1 MATSKVN
8 CKVYLLLLIYH
19 YVLTIVVYAWEKGGY
34 HHGWRQ
40 LSLCLLTICRRYLH
54 IQPSTIS
61 DTTWDTLVAMNRTI
75 TSSISATTWD
85 YLVASSPSYLLVKA
99 NTNRTTIKN
108 PEITYILESTDQI
121 NEICTNKYGITC
133 IINIITQ
140 IISPP
145 NNGESLEKL
154 FLNHYH
160 PSMNSMIFNSATIS
174 TTNPSLATKYP
185 EKQAIH
191 VANVLNMMVIY
202 WKIILIK
209 NKYCD
214 KSLDKIFSCATI
226 TYYRICIKKHYCS
239 NADYNSQQLF
249 HTTKAFYMMKVLL
262 PYFIIL
268 KRIYNGESLPK
279 YLSYYTLIYNSITTS
294 NTKL

>member
-1 MATSKVN
+1 MLMLGGVRQNPLSCSISALIKNFEIVATSKVN

-121 NEICTNKYGITC
+121 HEICTNKYGITC

-174 TTNPSLATKYP
+174 TTNLPWQPNILRN
-185 EKQAIH
+185 KQ
-191 VANVLNMMVIY
+191 
-202 WKIILIK
+202 
-209 NKYCD
+209 
-214 KSLDKIFSCATI
+214 
-226 TYYRICIKKHYCS
+226 
-239 NADYNSQQLF
+239 
-249 HTTKAFYMMKVLL
+249 
-262 PYFIIL
+262 
-268 KRIYNGESLPK
+268 
-279 YLSYYTLIYNSITTS
+279 YTLQMYSI
-294 NTKL
+294 

>member
-1 MATSKVN
+1 
-8 CKVYLLLLIYH
+8 
-19 YVLTIVVYAWEKGGY
+19 
-34 HHGWRQ
+34 
-40 LSLCLLTICRRYLH
+40 
-54 IQPSTIS
+54 
-61 DTTWDTLVAMNRTI
+61 MNRTI

-108 PEITYILESTDQI
+108 PKIIYILESTDQI

-209 NKYCD
+209 NKYSD
-214 KSLDKIFSCATI
+214 KSLDNF
-226 TYYRICIKKHYCS
+226 
-239 NADYNSQQLF
+239 
-249 HTTKAFYMMKVLL
+249 FYVL
-262 PYFIIL
+262 P
-268 KRIYNGESLPK
+268 
-279 YLSYYTLIYNSITTS
+279 
-294 NTKL
+294 